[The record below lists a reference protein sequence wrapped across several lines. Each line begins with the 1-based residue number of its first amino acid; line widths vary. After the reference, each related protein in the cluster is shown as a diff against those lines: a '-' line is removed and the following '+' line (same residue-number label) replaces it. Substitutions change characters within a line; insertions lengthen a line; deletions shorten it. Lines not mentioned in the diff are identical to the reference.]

1 VTIEDIRRELWSSI
15 KAGEHF
21 EGEMAHI
28 VGVLQSLATLL
39 DTICAAVGGQPVEV
53 IRKESLSAL
62 APEAA
67 TRMLQ
72 HTYAALVTIELPLPA
87 LPVSTASRK
96 GPALFGATAACLT
109 PWLLLAV
116 VAGAKR
122 GPVCL
127 CFPHG
132 QRLTMLPPQARPF
145 RTRASLPLR
154 PSVARPC

>member
-1 VTIEDIRRELWSSI
+1 LAGRLAGRGAIEDLRRELWSSV
-15 KAGEHF
+15 KAGAAF

-39 DTICAAVGGQPVEV
+39 DTLAAAVGAQPLEV

-62 APEAA
+62 APGAA

-72 HTYAALVTIELPLPA
+72 HTYAAMVTIELPLPA
-87 LPVSTASRK
+87 LPVATASRC
-96 GPALFGATAACLT
+96 GPALFGATAACLS
-109 PWLLLAV
+109 PWLLLALLSST
-116 VAGAKR
+116 KR

-132 QRLTMLPPQARPF
+132 QRLTTLPPQVRGCAMLSS
-145 RTRASLPLR
+145 AML
-154 PSVARPC
+154 